1 MGKAP
6 YESSE
11 LENYKQQLVSNFV
24 QDILIIHDIGA
35 ADKYLAQK
43 PIKHNE

>member
-6 YESSE
+6 YQSSE
-11 LENYKQQLVSNFV
+11 LENNKQLVSNFV